1 MTALAVVAGELRLRG
16 KQRAELNR
24 RFLPWALHAGA
35 TAPDL
40 ICLYYE
46 KHFEASTAPISYPDP
61 CCTALAAPSSKRQ

>member
-46 KHFEASTAPISYPDP
+46 KHFEASTAPIS
-61 CCTALAAPSSKRQ
+61 